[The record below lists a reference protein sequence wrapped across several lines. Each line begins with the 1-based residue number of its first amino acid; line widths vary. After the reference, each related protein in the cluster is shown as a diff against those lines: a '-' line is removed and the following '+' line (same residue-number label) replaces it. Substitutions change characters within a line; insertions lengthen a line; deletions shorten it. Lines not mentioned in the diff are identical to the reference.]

1 MNERMIIMMNTLSTT
16 ITKLLHQREA
26 LILPKRNVKENI
38 IINFESINSINA
50 SIRLCQFNLE

>member
-1 MNERMIIMMNTLSTT
+1 MIIMMNTLSTT